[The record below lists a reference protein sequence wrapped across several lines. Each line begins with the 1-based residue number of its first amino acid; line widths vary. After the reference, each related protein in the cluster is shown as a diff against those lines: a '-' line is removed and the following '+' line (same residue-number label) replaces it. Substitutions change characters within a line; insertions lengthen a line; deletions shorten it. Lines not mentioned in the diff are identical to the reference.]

1 MHVLYTH
8 LNWFKENGFCV
19 FISHIKLHALV
30 YGGKARLDVL
40 VSLWHYIMQFF
51 RCCKWLLSQSDT
63 FDSLLLLQVYDYLSL
78 KYINHISKVQEFKNL
93 SIFASKTLQ
102 TSIQGNSDTQENMC
116 SEAHFH
122 WCSCVFLILNSY
134 TCTYL
139 LKSLN
144 FGVGGLILNLFS
156 RKCSTKL
163 TH

>member
-1 MHVLYTH
+1 MTVPVLIVSWKIWKIDMHVLYTH

-78 KYINHISKVQEFKNL
+78 KYIIHISQVQELKNL
-93 SIFASKTLQ
+93 SIFACKTLQ
-102 TSIQGNSDTQENMC
+102 VFRAILIHKRTCVHKLISI
-116 SEAHFH
+116 SEYMRFPNIK
-122 WCSCVFLILNSY
+122 FLHMHVS
-134 TCTYL
+134 
-139 LKSLN
+139 LKIIE
-144 FGVGGLILNLFS
+144 FWGKKI
-156 RKCSTKL
+156 
-163 TH
+163 

>member
-1 MHVLYTH
+1 MTVPVLIVSWKIWKIDMHVLYTH

-40 VSLWHYIMQFF
+40 VRLWHYIMQFF

-78 KYINHISKVQEFKNL
+78 KYIIHISQVQELKNL
-93 SIFASKTLQ
+93 SIFACKTLQ

-116 SEAHFH
+116 S
-122 WCSCVFLILNSY
+122 
-134 TCTYL
+134 
-139 LKSLN
+139 
-144 FGVGGLILNLFS
+144 
-156 RKCSTKL
+156 
-163 TH
+163 